1 MNKNTSIVS
10 QHPIV
15 RGLKEECKY
24 RSNPPPK
31 KNPTTKHTHA
41 NSIFFKN
48 MTFCLYIFHS
58 RSIFFMGHFFINAVV
73 LVKIVLKKIYIYVV
87 NYFGTNKL

>member
-24 RSNPPPK
+24 RSNQKKTKK
-31 KNPTTKHTHA
+31 KNQQQQQTKHTHTHILFIHI
-41 NSIFFKN
+41 SLSFYI
-48 MTFCLYIFHS
+48 LYGSF
-58 RSIFFMGHFFINAVV
+58 AV
-73 LVKIVLKKIYIYVV
+73 ISS
-87 NYFGTNKL
+87 

>member
-24 RSNPPPK
+24 RSNQK
-31 KNPTTKHTHA
+31 KKKQKNQQQQQTKHTHTH
-41 NSIFFKN
+41 SVYTYF
-48 MTFCLYIFHS
+48 TLVLYSLWLIC
-58 RSIFFMGHFFINAVV
+58 GHFFINAVV
-73 LVKIVLKKIYIYVV
+73 LVKIV
-87 NYFGTNKL
+87 

>member
-24 RSNPPPK
+24 PSNQK
-31 KNPTTKHTHA
+31 KKKPTTKHTHA
-41 NSIFFKN
+41 NSIFF
-48 MTFCLYIFHS
+48 
-58 RSIFFMGHFFINAVV
+58 
-73 LVKIVLKKIYIYVV
+73 
-87 NYFGTNKL
+87 

>member
-24 RSNPPPK
+24 PSNPK
-31 KNPTTKHTHA
+31 KKTNNKTHTRKLNLFLKHDILFIHI
-41 NSIFFKN
+41 SLSFYI
-48 MTFCLYIFHS
+48 LYGSFLHKRS
-58 RSIFFMGHFFINAVV
+58 RSR
-73 LVKIVLKKIYIYVV
+73 
-87 NYFGTNKL
+87 

>member
-24 RSNPPPK
+24 PSNQKKK
-31 KNPTTKHTHA
+31 KNQQQNTHTQTQF
-41 NSIFFKN
+41 FFK
-48 MTFCLYIFHS
+48 T
-58 RSIFFMGHFFINAVV
+58 
-73 LVKIVLKKIYIYVV
+73 
-87 NYFGTNKL
+87 